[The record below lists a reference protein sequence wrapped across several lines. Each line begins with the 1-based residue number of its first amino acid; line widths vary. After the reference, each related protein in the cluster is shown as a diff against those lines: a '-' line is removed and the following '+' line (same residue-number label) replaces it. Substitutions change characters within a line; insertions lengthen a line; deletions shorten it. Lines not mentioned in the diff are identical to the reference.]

1 MCVYPENRGQK
12 RDVGGLNLPGTVI
25 IIAGSTTLH
34 DFGSIFVLCRY
45 RLGWDL
51 FGHLSATEENMMD
64 YDVLVVGGGPAGC
77 ATARDIVAEGFR
89 VLVAEEH
96 SAVGEPLQFRTD
108 QFQGFG
114 AFPGFQPRSAQ

>member
-1 MCVYPENRGQK
+1 MVGLRNLFSAVRLRPLFSLSAWYRLGGMCVYPENRGQK

-51 FGHLSATEENMMD
+51 FGHLSATEENIMD
-64 YDVLVVGGGPAGC
+64 YDVLVVGGE
-77 ATARDIVAEGFR
+77 R
-89 VLVAEEH
+89 
-96 SAVGEPLQFRTD
+96 
-108 QFQGFG
+108 
-114 AFPGFQPRSAQ
+114 